1 MPVFDSNYDYV
12 LRCLLLIFI
21 IAPCVMIAFSIVLY
35 GVIVIWQK
43 IYKAVRDKHKP
54 FFNPRPSLISLI
66 RGKTFLYAKKEYSI
80 AFGDV
85 TAQKYKYL
93 CSKCGKSTYL
103 GSEYDFCPYC
113 GRTITGIFDMEK
125 LIEESQN
132 GKESSV

>member
-12 LRCLLLIFI
+12 LRCLLLVFI

-35 GVIVIWQK
+35 GIIVIWQK
-43 IYKAVRDKHKP
+43 IYKAVRDEHKP
-54 FFNPRPSLISLI
+54 FFNPRLSLI

-85 TAQKYKYL
+85 TAQKYKYT

-113 GRTITGIFDMEK
+113 GRAITGVINMERMK
-125 LIEESQN
+125 ENLKNGEE
-132 GKESSV
+132 GSV

>member
-21 IAPCVMIAFSIVLY
+21 IAPCVMIAFSVVLY
-35 GVIVIWQK
+35 GVIVIWQE

-54 FFNPRPSLISLI
+54 FFNPRPSLI
-66 RGKTFLYAKKEYSI
+66 RGKTFLYAKKECPFDAKSK
-80 AFGDV
+80 DV
-85 TAQKYKYL
+85 AAVKYKYL

-113 GRTITGIFDMEK
+113 GRAITGVLNMERMK
-125 LIEESQN
+125 ENLKN
-132 GKESSV
+132 GEESSV

>member
-21 IAPCVMIAFSIVLY
+21 IAPCVMVIFSAILY
-35 GVIVIWQK
+35 GVIVTWQK
-43 IYKAVRDKHKP
+43 INKVMRNEYKP
-54 FFNPRPSLISLI
+54 FFNPRPSLI

-85 TAQKYKYL
+85 TAQKYKYT
-93 CSKCGKSTYL
+93 CSKCGKSTYS

-113 GRTITGIFDMEK
+113 GRTITGIFNMEK

-132 GKESSV
+132 GKENSV

>member
-35 GVIVIWQK
+35 GIIVIWQK
-43 IYKAVRDKHKP
+43 IYKAVRDEHKP
-54 FFNPRPSLISLI
+54 FFNPRPSLI
-66 RGKTFLYAKKEYSI
+66 RGKTFLYAKKECPFDAKSK
-80 AFGDV
+80 DV
-85 TAQKYKYL
+85 AAVKYKYL
-93 CSKCGKSTYL
+93 CFKCGKSTYL

-113 GRTITGIFDMEK
+113 GRTITGIFNMEK

-132 GKESSV
+132 GKKSSV

>member
-1 MPVFDSNYDYV
+1 MSVFNSNYDYV
-12 LRCLLLIFI
+12 LRCLLLVFI
-21 IAPCVMIAFSIVLY
+21 IAPCVMLIFSAILY
-35 GVIVIWQK
+35 GVIVTWQK
-43 IYKAVRDKHKP
+43 INKVMRNEYKP
-54 FFNPRPSLISLI
+54 FFNPRPSLI

-80 AFGDV
+80 AFGDA
-85 TAQKYKYL
+85 TAQKYKYT

>member
-1 MPVFDSNYDYV
+1 MSVFNSNYDYA
-12 LRCLLLIFI
+12 LRCLLLVFI
-21 IAPCVMIAFSIVLY
+21 IAPCVMLIFSAILY
-35 GVIVIWQK
+35 GVIVTWQK
-43 IYKAVRDKHKP
+43 INKVMRNEYKL
-54 FFNPRPSLISLI
+54 FFNPRPSLI

-80 AFGDV
+80 AFGDA
-85 TAQKYKYL
+85 TAQKYKYT

-103 GSEYDFCPYC
+103 RSEYDFCPYC

>member
-12 LRCLLLIFI
+12 LRCLLLVFI
-21 IAPCVMIAFSIVLY
+21 IAPCVMLIFSAILY
-35 GVIVIWQK
+35 GVIVTWQK
-43 IYKAVRDKHKP
+43 INKVMRNEYKP
-54 FFNPRPSLISLI
+54 FFNPKPSLI
-66 RGKTFLYAKKEYSI
+66 RGKTFLYAKKERPFDAKSK
-80 AFGDV
+80 DV
-85 TAQKYKYL
+85 AAVKYKYL

>member
-21 IAPCVMIAFSIVLY
+21 IAPCVMLIFSAILY
-35 GVIVIWQK
+35 GVIVTWQK
-43 IYKAVRDKHKP
+43 INKVMRNEYKP
-54 FFNPRPSLISLI
+54 FFNPRPSLI

-80 AFGDV
+80 AFGDA

-113 GRTITGIFDMEK
+113 GRIITGIFDMEK